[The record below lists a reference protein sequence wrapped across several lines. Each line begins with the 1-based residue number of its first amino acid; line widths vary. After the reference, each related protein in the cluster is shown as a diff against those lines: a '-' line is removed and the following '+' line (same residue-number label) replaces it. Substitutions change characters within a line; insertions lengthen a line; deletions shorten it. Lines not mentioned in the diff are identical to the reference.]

1 MLQCAQPTDTHLYFS
16 FTFVADAAHWETVL
30 EKLIH
35 PPDELQEQDPHL
47 SEYEK
52 ELVTDMLM
60 LLEAQKRYGNKALGI
75 SVWEHKST
83 GFLYN
88 LQGNINCARGMH
100 NKVAHISHYECRL
113 AYRKNVYPDIGGEVD
128 EKTIVH
134 RRHDAAQKLMKD
146 FRSKCIDN
154 KKMQF

>member
-1 MLQCAQPTDTHLYFS
+1 MHSQLATILIHTFL

-60 LLEAQKRYGNKALGI
+60 LLEAQKKYGNKALGI
-75 SVWEHKST
+75 SVWEWSRME
-83 GFLYN
+83 LN
-88 LQGNINCARGMH
+88 R
-100 NKVAHISHYECRL
+100 IS
-113 AYRKNVYPDIGGEVD
+113 I
-128 EKTIVH
+128 
-134 RRHDAAQKLMKD
+134 
-146 FRSKCIDN
+146 
-154 KKMQF
+154 